1 MKPADPKL
9 TAGRAFVRSLNILLK
24 FARLYG
30 FEHART
36 TELLDVAFRELRSA
50 IPEGT
55 EAGLLLGATGNQ
67 LLLDGV
73 PLEGSPAE
81 KQFAQ
86 LLSSAGLASVQFL
99 PAITAEELSLF
110 SRAFPTGKAKPSEL
124 AEQLKAT
131 LSGAKGIRVNEICFV
146 ATDSR
151 FRDANRVAQLAAATL
166 GDDQD
171 EFKQWLNDPQK
182 LLEMIAAAQGA
193 RNGNGSGG
201 SGFGPGSGSGGGNS
215 GAGAGTTGGNSGS
228 NSRGGFYYRDS
239 SLETTTESNSAEAR
253 VGADPNFF
261 SGPVAEASAGFFGSS
276 NVSVPDTPGEQ
287 SASTS
292 VQSQPN
298 ARGRFVAEPTE
309 DEILGIL
316 SALTSMGQVSAGGGS
331 GMAAAG
337 AFHEQMSQLP
347 GRAQDTLKAALAEI
361 ASHAPDAKPDQSTLI
376 QLAEHL
382 AIRFALDRYE
392 KGDVKV
398 NAVRQMLDRLN
409 TEIETLR
416 KLLGSHEEK
425 MSDAGITVE
434 THREILDRQFW
445 AAVPES
451 GKRTVLL
458 STEAWCI
465 PPRNVQSYVGELV
478 EQGNVADA
486 VSVLQNYAACA
497 DSEDND
503 ARKKTAAGLS
513 EMAGLYAK
521 LDPRLLGAA
530 LQHLGLRLNVEQDA
544 EMQAVVSAAFVRLS
558 QEAATSRSYAAM
570 EQALDLLSG
579 VEAQRPGTANT
590 LRGKMGI
597 EERVPE
603 FVEEAL
609 RARQAAAGLTA
620 VLKMLPQTTM
630 EQLATRFNRC
640 TLRNDAEHVANL
652 ASDLGEEG
660 VQYLR
665 STLRGGS
672 ISEAVEIVGLLCK
685 LDARSVE
692 VFLPARMKDFPRT
705 SQDRVLRQIS
715 ASGSPGR
722 CRILLEVLD
731 HLDPLVMPL
740 AIDEIGVAGDREALG
755 RLLTIVD
762 GDLPA
767 GGGTYLR
774 VKAVEAVGRIN
785 APEAITA
792 LKRIVEG
799 KKFLGW
805 IQPQEL
811 RIAAIQA
818 LGRLDPGWAVAFLP
832 QSGLDREDLA
842 LAPIAIKPN
851 SKFVRQRRH
860 KRVRLTKP
868 VLAVSTNLKEA
879 CSLEIKTASL
889 SGGVA
894 KISRHLPP
902 GTPVQLKFQ
911 VGLRN
916 LQATALMRDYRAQD
930 MAFEIVDITLE
941 ERSRL
946 RRLLADHIAPRGST
960 PEDHAA
966 GAETPVPIGTQR

>member
-9 TAGRAFVRSLNILLK
+9 TSGRAFVRSLNILLK

-30 FEHART
+30 FDHART

-86 LLSSAGLASVQFL
+86 LLSAAGLASVQFL
-99 PAITAEELSLF
+99 PAITVEELSLF

-124 AEQLKAT
+124 AEQLKTT
-131 LSGAKGIRVNEICFV
+131 LSGAKGVRINEICFV

-182 LLEMIAAAQGA
+182 LLEMIAAAQGV
-193 RNGNGSGG
+193 RSGNGSGG
-201 SGFGPGSGSGGGNS
+201 SGFGSGTGSGSGNYSGDGGS
-215 GAGAGTTGGNSGS
+215 GAGTGASSSKSG
-228 NSRGGFYYRDS
+228 GGFYYRDGS
-239 SLETTTESNSAEAR
+239 VESTTESKNDKPGT
-253 VGADPNFF
+253 GADPNFF
-261 SGPVAEASAGFFGSS
+261 SGPVAEATAGFFG
-276 NVSVPDTPGEQ
+276 NANAGAPGTPGQQ
-287 SASTS
+287 SVVNAA
-292 VQSQPN
+292 PN

-382 AIRFALDRYE
+382 AIRFAIDRYE

-425 MSDAGITVE
+425 MSDAGITIE

-497 DSEDND
+497 DSEDSD

-544 EMQAVVSAAFVRLS
+544 DMQAVVSAAFVRLS
-558 QEAATSRSYAAM
+558 QEAATSRSYSAM

-590 LRGKMGI
+590 LRAKMGI

-640 TLRNDAEHVANL
+640 TLRNDAENVANL

-660 VQYLR
+660 MQFLR

-672 ISEAVEIVGLLCK
+672 VSEAVEIVGLLCK

-692 VFLPARMKDFPRT
+692 VFLPARMKDFPRN

-774 VKAVEAVGRIN
+774 VKAVESLGRIH
-785 APEAITA
+785 APEAISA
-792 LKRIVEG
+792 LKRIVEA

-805 IQPQEL
+805 QQPQEL

-842 LAPIAIKPN
+842 LAPLALKPN

-960 PEDHAA
+960 PEDHAV